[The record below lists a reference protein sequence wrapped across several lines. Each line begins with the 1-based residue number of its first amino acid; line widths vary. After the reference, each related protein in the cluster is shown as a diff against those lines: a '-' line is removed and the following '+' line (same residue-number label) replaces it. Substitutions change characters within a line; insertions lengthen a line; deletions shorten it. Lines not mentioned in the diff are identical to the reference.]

1 MPDYPFAAPPAFG
14 QGCLVA
20 PGLTWLRMPLPFAL
34 DHVNLWL
41 LEDGEG
47 WALVDTGV
55 PDRATRALWE
65 GLFGG
70 LMAGRPL
77 TRLLVT
83 HFHPDHMGLA
93 DWLGRRFAVPM
104 EAPLA
109 EWLYGRMLSLDAS
122 PDFVEISLAFYRDAG
137 FPPDLL
143 ELVARR
149 GNAYGARIRHIP
161 PACRAL
167 RDGEALRFGGR
178 AWRVLLAEGHSPAMA
193 CFYCPDDNLLISGDQ
208 VLPAISPNV
217 SLWPNQPD
225 ADPLG
230 LFLDSFAAFRAL
242 PDDVLVLP
250 SHGRPFRGLK
260 PRLDELE
267 RHHHDRLEAV
277 RQACATPKSAY
288 DLLPLLFARALDDHQ
303 LFFAIGESLAHLRFL
318 ERRGQL
324 TAGPGDGGARL
335 YRAL

>member
-1 MPDYPFAAPPAFG
+1 MPAYPFAEPPAFG
-14 QGCLVA
+14 QGLLVA
-20 PGLTWLRMPLPFAL
+20 PGLYWLRMPLPFAL

-41 LEDGEG
+41 LEDEGG

-55 PDRATRALWE
+55 PDRATRTLWE

-93 DWLGRRFAVPM
+93 DWLGRRFGLPM
-104 EAPLA
+104 QAPLA

-122 PDFVEISLAFYRDAG
+122 PDFVRISLEFYREAG
-137 FPPDLL
+137 FPPALL
-143 ELVARR
+143 DLVARR

-161 PACRAL
+161 PACTAL
-167 RDGEALRFGGR
+167 RDGELLRFGGE

-193 CFYCPDDNLLISGDQ
+193 CFYGPGRKILISGDQ
-208 VLPAISPNV
+208 VLPSISPNV

-250 SHGRPFRGLK
+250 SHGRPFHGLK

-267 RHHHDRLEAV
+267 THHQQRLRAV
-277 RQACATPKSAY
+277 RQACGTPQSAY
-288 DLLPLLFARALDDHQ
+288 DLLPLLFSRALDDHQ

-318 ERRGQL
+318 ERRGEL
-324 TAGPGDGGARL
+324 VSALGESGVRF
-335 YRAL
+335 YRAG